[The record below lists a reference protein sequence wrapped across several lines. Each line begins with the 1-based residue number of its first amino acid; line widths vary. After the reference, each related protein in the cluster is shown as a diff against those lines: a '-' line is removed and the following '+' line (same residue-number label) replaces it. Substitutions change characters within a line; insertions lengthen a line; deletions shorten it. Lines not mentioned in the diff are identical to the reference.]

1 MVVTYWNNKR
11 GQLTHVDVGQ
21 LLSSCLLELV
31 KLQHFSPLYLL
42 VHQKFSCDE
51 VLCKIS
57 LGKRNCS
64 GRFQRVVTTISLLQ
78 TILLK
83 WLELVVVW
91 SMDWKDCKLPI
102 DMSLFLVPWHG
113 CRGILVPLEFT
124 VLTVYTFPLFMLICL
139 VTKWSMSSTSLLNW
153 WLQSNHG
160 WIGSQ
165 IACPLLIVSSESL
178 ESVKTSGASTQ
189 AQFLKNH

>member
-42 VHQKFSCDE
+42 MHQKFSCDE

-57 LGKRNCS
+57 LGKRNSS
-64 GRFQRVVTTISLLQ
+64 GRFQRVVTTISLFQ

-83 WLELVVVW
+83 
-91 SMDWKDCKLPI
+91 
-102 DMSLFLVPWHG
+102 
-113 CRGILVPLEFT
+113 
-124 VLTVYTFPLFMLICL
+124 
-139 VTKWSMSSTSLLNW
+139 
-153 WLQSNHG
+153 
-160 WIGSQ
+160 
-165 IACPLLIVSSESL
+165 
-178 ESVKTSGASTQ
+178 
-189 AQFLKNH
+189 